1 MLQSLNDVIDSVSFS
16 ENKLGALVSSALVS
30 YFTQPIP
37 TFGGQIER
45 SAEDVRMTTY
55 TDKNLRLPTD
65 IQYAIGRAS
74 ARIPGWDYQQVP
86 YIDAWGREEKSGTL
100 PMRAMDNFLNP
111 AYTSSMQVTD
121 VDKEIQRL
129 YNQTGDGGVVP
140 DRPQ

>member
-86 YIDAWGREEKSGTL
+86 YIDAWGERGEE
-100 PMRAMDNFLNP
+100 RDA
-111 AYTSSMQVTD
+111 AHA
-121 VDKEIQRL
+121 
-129 YNQTGDGGVVP
+129 GDGQLPESGLYL
-140 DRPQ
+140 